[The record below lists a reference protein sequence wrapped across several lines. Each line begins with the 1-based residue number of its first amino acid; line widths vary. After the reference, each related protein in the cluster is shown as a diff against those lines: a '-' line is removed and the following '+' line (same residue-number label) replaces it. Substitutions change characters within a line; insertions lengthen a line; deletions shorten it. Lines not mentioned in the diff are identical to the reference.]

1 MKKYIFAITATCI
14 VFLVDLYAQSPA
26 LPYGVFVEL
35 KAGFHRERNLLTYP
49 GGRLNSAPHIEPT
62 FGVNEVI
69 YLKDGK
75 SALTVELDIVTI
87 ENSFI
92 FDSVPGTGNTLTH
105 SLAMGYT
112 FGKTQQRKEQIEKK
126 KQLYTPEEWEKRK
139 RWSLVLH
146 TSNTYPVV
154 NLSDPAGY
162 LTKEPVERFTYGAQ
176 VFYRITPKWSIGT
189 GFESVPFQLDART
202 PEQIG
207 GSGTYVR
214 NSIQFPLLAEYA
226 LLHTKGKIKIE
237 WLARGGLAIGLQR
250 KFIADP
256 QTDFGELIL
265 TQSQFYWERETKDRP
280 SCAFLAGVLGT
291 RVNLHLS
298 KSIFLTGYLQN
309 QWAITNS
316 AFHRSRAIYQVGSPQ
331 APLHEAEL
339 TTKGSV
345 LLPGFGV
352 GFQL

>member
-1 MKKYIFAITATCI
+1 M
-14 VFLVDLYAQSPA
+14 
-26 LPYGVFVEL
+26 
-35 KAGFHRERNLLTYP
+35 
-49 GGRLNSAPHIEPT
+49 
-62 FGVNEVI
+62 
-69 YLKDGK
+69 
-75 SALTVELDIVTI
+75 
-87 ENSFI
+87 
-92 FDSVPGTGNTLTH
+92 
-105 SLAMGYT
+105 
-112 FGKTQQRKEQIEKK
+112 
-126 KQLYTPEEWEKRK
+126 
-139 RWSLVLH
+139 
-146 TSNTYPVV
+146 
-154 NLSDPAGY
+154 
-162 LTKEPVERFTYGAQ
+162 
-176 VFYRITPKWSIGT
+176 
-189 GFESVPFQLDART
+189 DART

-280 SCAFLAGVLGT
+280 SSAFLAGVLGT

-352 GFQL
+352 GFLL